1 MNVYDFDDTIYDG
14 DTNRDLLKYSFKKHP
29 LLVTKSLIK
38 TIIPFIKYKMK
49 KIPFERVKEVMLSF
63 LFEIDTK
70 EFIKEFVKLH
80 MKNIKPWY
88 KERQTKNDIILSA
101 SYHLWI
107 SEFAKELG
115 IKTCIATNTDKNGK
129 IIGKNCKKQEK
140 VNRLKEVISLDK
152 VECAYGDSA
161 CDVYVLNIAKKGYVV
176 EGNELVP
183 YKKGY
188 KFKTSR

>member
-29 LLVTKSLIK
+29 LLVIKSLIK

-49 KIPFERVKEVMLSF
+49 KVPFERVKEVMLSF
-63 LFEIDTK
+63 LFEIDTEK
-70 EFIKEFVKLH
+70 YIKEFVREH

-88 KERQTKNDIILSA
+88 KERHTKNDVLLSA
-101 SYHLWI
+101 SYYLWI
-107 SEFAKELG
+107 SEFGKELG

-152 VECAYGDSA
+152 VETAYGDSS

>member
-14 DTNRDLLKYSFKKHP
+14 DTNRDLMKYSFKKHP
-29 LLVTKSLIK
+29 FLVIKSLLK

-63 LFEIDTK
+63 LFELDDTEK
-70 EFIKEFVKLH
+70 YIKSFVKDH
-80 MKNIKPWY
+80 MKNIKSWY
-88 KERQTKNDIILSA
+88 KVNKNDVILSA
-101 SYHLWI
+101 SYYLWI

-115 IKTCIATNTDKNGK
+115 VKHVIATNTDENGK
-129 IIGKNCKKQEK
+129 IVGKNCKKQEK
-140 VNRLKEVISLDK
+140 VNRLKEKFSLDK
-152 VECAYGDSA
+152 IETAYGDSA
-161 CDVYVLNIAKKGYVV
+161 CDMYVLNVAKKGFVV
-176 EGNELVP
+176 EGNELKT

>member
-14 DTNRDLLKYSFKKHP
+14 DTNRDLLKYSFKKYP
-29 LLVTKSLIK
+29 FLVIKSFLK
-38 TIIPFIKYKMK
+38 TIIPFIKYKFK

-63 LFEIDTK
+63 LFEIDTEK
-70 EFIKEFVKLH
+70 FIKSFVKSH

-88 KERQTKNDIILSA
+88 LERHTKKDIILSA

-107 SEFAKELG
+107 KEFARELG
-115 IKTCIATNTDKNGK
+115 VKISIATNTDENGK
-129 IIGKNCKKQEK
+129 IVGKNCKKQEK
-140 VNRLKEVISLDK
+140 VKRLKEIISLDE
-152 VECAYGDSA
+152 VECAYGDSS
-161 CDVYVLNIAKKGYVV
+161 CDVYVLNVAKKGFVI
-176 EGNELVP
+176 EGNEIIP

>member
-14 DTNRDLLKYSFKKHP
+14 DTNRDLLKYSFKKYP
-29 LLVTKSLIK
+29 FLVVKSLLK

-63 LFEIDTK
+63 LFEIDTSS
-70 EFIKEFVKLH
+70 FIKSFVKSH
-80 MKNIKPWY
+80 MYKIKPWY
-88 KERQTKNDIILSA
+88 KVTKNDVILSA
-101 SYHLWI
+101 SYYLWI

-115 IKTCIATNTDKNGK
+115 VKTVIATNTDKNGK
-129 IIGKNCKKQEK
+129 IVGKNCKKQEK
-140 VNRLKEVISLDK
+140 VNRLKEVINLDK
-152 VECAYGDSA
+152 VECAYGDSS
-161 CDVYVLNIAKKGYVV
+161 CDVYVLNVAKKGFVV